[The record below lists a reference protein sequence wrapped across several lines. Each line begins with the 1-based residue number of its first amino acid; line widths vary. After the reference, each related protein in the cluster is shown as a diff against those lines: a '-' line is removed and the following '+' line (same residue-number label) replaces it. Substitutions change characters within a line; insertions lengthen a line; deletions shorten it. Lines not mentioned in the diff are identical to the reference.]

1 MPVKVTPAELTEKWQ
16 RRLKGAIE
24 DMRLGVDKVTEAPGI
39 AAAAKA
45 DKWQAAISEQ
55 RTKEKWRR
63 RVSAVSL
70 EDWKRAMKEKGLS
83 RIASGVD
90 GATAKM
96 TRFATQLIE
105 HQNAGLVALE
115 KLPDLTLEDS
125 INRMA
130 AWTRHMAQMRVE

>member
-1 MPVKVTPAELTEKWQ
+1 MPVKVTAAQLTEKWQ

-24 DMRLGVDKVTEAPGI
+24 DMRQGVDRVTEAPGA

-45 DKWQAAISEQ
+45 DKWQAAISEA
-55 RTKEKWRR
+55 RTKDKWRR
-63 RVSAVSL
+63 RVGAVTL
-70 EDWKRAMKEKGLS
+70 EEWKTSMKEKGLS

-90 GATAKM
+90 GATDKM
-96 TRFATQLIE
+96 QRFAAQLIE
-105 HQNAGLVALE
+105 HQNAGLVMLE

-130 AWTRHMAQMRVE
+130 AWTRHMASMTTE

>member
-1 MPVKVTPAELTEKWQ
+1 MPVKVNAEQLTEKWQ

-24 DMRLGVDKVTEAPGI
+24 DMRAGVNRVSEAPGA

-45 DKWQAAISEQ
+45 DKWQAAISEA
-55 RTKEKWRR
+55 RTKDKWRR
-63 RVSAVSL
+63 RVGAVTL
-70 EDWKRAMKEKGLS
+70 EDWKKAMLEKGLS

-90 GATAKM
+90 GASSKM
-96 TRFATQLIE
+96 RRFATQLIE

-115 KLPDLTLEDS
+115 KMPDLTLEDS

-130 AWTRHMAQMRVE
+130 AWTRHMANLQIE